1 MHETEASSEILK
13 FEEVGNKREELMPIN
28 KKEFE
33 DGKLHSKVEEEII
46 AFLKEREKRAFTSQ
60 EIMGG
65 IHLHTEFSTPEITK
79 MSTFAIA
86 DFTALLYD
94 MVKKGT
100 ITMRIIRNR
109 MHFMI
114 HAQTSKCPKCG
125 MEIHTPSKSWVMTG
139 RADKQGNRT
148 QLRIGLFK
156 CPKHGFFRKAL
167 AKVKIPARTRSPAK
181 TKPSRTKKSAVVK
194 KKRGIKQSSRREV
207 IGRRKERKPKD
218 WPLI

>member
-1 MHETEASSEILK
+1 
-13 FEEVGNKREELMPIN
+13 MPIN
-28 KKEFE
+28 KSEFE

-46 AFLKEREKRAFTSQ
+46 AFLKEREERAFTSQ

-94 MVKKGT
+94 LVKRGT

-114 HAQTSKCPKCG
+114 HAQTAKCPKCG
-125 MEIHTPSKSWVMTG
+125 TEIHAPTKSWMMTG
-139 RADKQGNRT
+139 RADKRGNRT
-148 QLRIGLFK
+148 QLRIGLFR
-156 CPKHGFFRKAL
+156 CPEHGFFRKAL
-167 AKVKIPARTRSPAK
+167 AKVKVSAKTRSPVKA
-181 TKPSRTKKSAVVK
+181 KPSRPKKSTIVK
-194 KKRGIKQSSRREV
+194 KKRGKKQSSRREV
-207 IGRRKERKPKD
+207 TGKKKERKPKD